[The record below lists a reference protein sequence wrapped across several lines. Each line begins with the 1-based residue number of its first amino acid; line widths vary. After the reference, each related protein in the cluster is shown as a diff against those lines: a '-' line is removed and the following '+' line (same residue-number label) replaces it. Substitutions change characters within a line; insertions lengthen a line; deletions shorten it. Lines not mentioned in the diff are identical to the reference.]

1 MSLIFSFFLLIYRA
15 KNKMSSRA
23 GGRKRNDLQ
32 DYVFNDSDNG
42 TATHQV
48 WKCKGEGC
56 NFKKKVAHGYS
67 MPATRFVV
75 HIVCHCKGFSMDVKK
90 KVAKTSKTKQVVDW
104 LAQQMETNSDNDD
117 DYISTDNNNK
127 RKGNNS
133 NSFFNNNGSK
143 KKMKQPTI
151 DSSLD
156 KCSPERAKMITR
168 FLTKFIVSNAIPFT
182 IVQSESFI
190 EMIGA

>member
-1 MSLIFSFFLLIYRA
+1 MLLHFLSVCHFSTIGKTYRLAIFISRTIDLVIAIQVSSVDVHGSFRFVHKKNELGIFISLIFSFFLLLYRA

-56 NFKKKVAHGYS
+56 NFEKKVAHGYS

-75 HIVCHCKGFSMDVKK
+75 HIVCHC
-90 KVAKTSKTKQVVDW
+90 
-104 LAQQMETNSDNDD
+104 
-117 DYISTDNNNK
+117 
-127 RKGNNS
+127 
-133 NSFFNNNGSK
+133 
-143 KKMKQPTI
+143 
-151 DSSLD
+151 
-156 KCSPERAKMITR
+156 
-168 FLTKFIVSNAIPFT
+168 
-182 IVQSESFI
+182 
-190 EMIGA
+190 